1 MANYQKRDMGQ
12 VVDDIQVKALK
23 TLIENADSQDW
34 REMWATRDIM
44 QQNGHSHKPYRGA
57 NQIVLTANAFDRESK
72 DPRWLTFKQAQEEGL
87 SIRKGAKSEIISFY
101 TSLYQVDKKDKNG
114 NLVFDANGKVEK
126 EIVKGKPTL
135 RYFNVFNGEDVVGIK
150 PFQTPNHS
158 PEELTEQRKVAFAR
172 AEALI
177 NDWSKD
183 KNLTIREFPNKDAFF
198 QFDKEFSKGAIL
210 LPVRTQFDNLE
221 AFYTTAFHEL
231 AHSTVLNGI
240 RTKDELSPENT
251 KLTFGSKA
259 YAREELVAE
268 LSALYIAQELGI
280 NTNKSDLNK
289 ASFAYIKDYYEGGQL
304 TDKDL
309 SIALKD
315 AQRAA
320 NTLLQYVPELTLEN
334 VLSAEAEK
342 VKQADL
348 TAKAEEK
355 LSQELVQPEQTAKI
369 SKLAEN
375 YALLEKE
382 LSSNGWSPNA
392 QGEISFVT
400 KENGEDYAYKIEREI
415 NSPNAMSIFVTRNG
429 ERIDTPKD
437 NIHATITAYQDS
449 NLVQLMAENI
459 VNYIGKDLAE
469 LNASNPKYVEE
480 RVETLRDNLE
490 NDRLRVNGLAAMSSN
505 SPLSEEPYKD
515 LSSQELFV
523 KAKAAM
529 QSLQEKPLESY
540 SAEEAKAML
549 SEGNTP
555 NKEIDSVLREIAI
568 RNNEHINFI
577 HKIEDQRNENEVKDR
592 KLLEIA
598 LTRAELELSQ
608 AKTNAQEMKVELQ
621 EPKEPEPTMTINEI
635 VAARINDANS
645 DPNHGPI
652 YSYDVFKDVA
662 TELSEKQDINVFV
675 STAYHT
681 VGYEVTGLTDK
692 TGILYNLENA
702 AIPLDEKQTAAFR
715 QSYEAQMKDHFETN
729 RKFSDIKSLDDFSP
743 HIQKELKA
751 SGAYQ
756 IIDEATKQI
765 PSEWLLLK
773 QQESKNDKVEEAIN
787 NMLKSVAKGTFK
799 LTTEPSSTLEMS
811 NETLLAEAGLAARRL
826 ERELRSEHLQ
836 DYNALRAEESK
847 GVPVMGGE
855 SAVEKAYSLLREVA
869 ERADAKPEIIEG
881 IEKRQK
887 QAFDDFM
894 KRREEVEDIRDT
906 VLHYIE
912 DEDNEFNGKAKTAYY
927 EMIKSDKFVER
938 DVPAIVQA
946 YISDIQDKVMPN
958 IDNEHTKK
966 LFEAEFNYQTKAETK
981 RALDQASQLY
991 YAEHYNDYTFNV
1003 KSPDFQKLASAPYF
1017 ENDKINVEAV
1027 KTLVPD
1033 QLKNA
1038 IYSSELDVETRKQN
1052 AAKSII
1058 VVPSDKDDKVTFAN
1072 IQPEGYNVVSLDYSK
1087 KDKEGNVIETTHRN
1101 VAILSVNLDEETPEK
1116 SKMSVYDIDKGEQRS
1131 FFLSNVSNMTHI
1143 GGEYTTPMKWLENM
1157 SSQPI
1162 IVPQGAAE
1170 HLLRDASLKFKEGAE
1185 LSNKSMAEI
1194 TFDNILK
1201 RGTVNITDKGEQI
1214 VNDSIMN
1221 NTVGQYGVG
1230 PSRLLS
1236 NHINDKLAEMAI
1248 YGAVEKNKY
1257 DRTNYVTEQVYRYQD
1272 DGSTALVHNTDRV
1285 LSYAVD
1291 GKKLFPQADTALV
1304 FADNTALLQKGD
1316 NYTLVNGSDVK
1327 DVEFTFKHSGK
1338 KDVVTEHIVAK
1349 DLFDLAQKS
1358 KQQEWVNMNDRSEVV
1373 PQKESF
1379 AQPYLVSVLN
1389 GPELKRVVEDL
1400 KEMKL
1405 PELEVTRAKLSDFH
1419 SPEAI
1424 EKANSHNI
1432 AQAELVRLGFP
1443 DRHPTEKEAKEY
1455 VKEHEDQL
1463 FARYNNTGVI
1473 AANWVM
1479 RDEANPPLLFQDG
1492 SVLKNGGVVEY
1503 NKTAYAEEM
1512 KAVEEAKVHS
1522 SPSSF
1527 AGLVNLN
1534 AMEVKYA
1541 LMRGEEELAESYKAA
1556 RADAVAAQ
1564 REINPDYDK
1573 YMAREEARL
1582 MENALLKE
1590 HNELRK
1596 EIIKQPESIAEIF
1609 IKETKGLMRNADGDL
1624 QLDPKTLQHV
1634 NELYAE
1640 DEIVKLPLAG
1650 YNHELLERYNAQ
1662 PKREPVYFVNISDD
1676 FGHLDEV
1683 ELDEVKD
1690 ALNGAEYLYLF
1701 RDDSMIATDENHTK
1715 YAIITPD
1722 QVDIST
1728 SEKSYTSQNGEK
1740 QTYSVVNLTNFDAEL
1755 LTNLKFTEVSLDNAK
1770 SLGLEDAEIK
1780 AYVAKHTEPEVAAE
1794 VTAEAKQEQPKE
1806 DVKEDVEEMKLP
1818 TQAYVLMGFDKE
1830 DSTARAFTLSYT
1842 QEQGKDFLKVLQTV
1856 DMDELSK
1863 EVDNLH
1869 FREIAIPVERVLFP
1883 QKMLAPSEDTL
1894 LKLVEQ
1900 DVKYRQEIK
1909 DIISPEAI
1917 SEAEIVAASI
1927 ENGKKPTVEE
1937 ALAMIVGSPDKD
1949 RTHTREPHFNL
1960 DDHGNEKKDIML
1972 FADGSKLDM
1981 RGAGFVPDNNIDG
1994 RVEVTNKLY
2003 VKEFASNVNS
2013 DYSYW
2018 KEFVKNIYEEN
2029 KEMLQKH
2036 EQTQAMKMR

>member
-158 PEELTEQRKVAFAR
+158 PEELTEQRKIAFAR

-320 NTLLQYVPELTLEN
+320 NTLLQYIPELTLEN

-342 VKQADL
+342 VKQGDL

-355 LSQELVQPEQTAKI
+355 LSQELAQPEQTAKI

-459 VNYIGKDLAE
+459 VNHIGKDLAE

-490 NDRLRVNGLAAMSSN
+490 NDRLSVSGLAAMSSN
-505 SPLSEEPYKD
+505 SPLSEESYKD
-515 LSSQELFV
+515 LSSQELLA
-523 KAKAAM
+523 KAKTAM

-540 SAEEAKAML
+540 SAEEAKTML

-568 RNNEHINFI
+568 RNNEHINVV

-621 EPKEPEPTMTINEI
+621 EPKEPEPTMSINEI
-635 VAARINDANS
+635 VAERINDAKR
-645 DPNHGPI
+645 DPNYGPI
-652 YSYDVFKDVA
+652 YPDKVFRDVVA
-662 TELSEKQDINVFV
+662 ELSEKQDINVSL
-675 STAYHT
+675 STSYHA
-681 VGYEVTGLTDK
+681 VGYEVTALSDK

-702 AIPLDEKQTAAFR
+702 AIALDEKQTAAFR
-715 QSYEAQMKDHFETN
+715 MVYEHQLEDHIATH
-729 RKFSDIKSLDDFSP
+729 RAFSDIKSLDDLSP
-743 HIQKELKA
+743 LVKSVLK
-751 SGAYQ
+751 GNGVYQ
-756 IIDEATKQI
+756 IVDEATKQI
-765 PSEWLLLK
+765 PTEWLLLK
-773 QQESKNDKVEEAIN
+773 QEESKNDKVEEAIN

-799 LTTEPSSTLEMS
+799 LTTEPSSTLEMP
-811 NETLLAEAGLAARRL
+811 NQTLLAEAGLAARRL
-826 ERELRSEHLQ
+826 ERELRSDHSQ

-869 ERADAKPEIIEG
+869 ERADVKPEIIEG

-1033 QLKNA
+1033 QLKDA

-1194 TFDNILK
+1194 VFDDILK
-1201 RGTVNITDKGEQI
+1201 RGTVNITEKGEQI

-1272 DGSTALVHNTDRV
+1272 DGSTTLVHNTDRV

-1492 SVLKNGGVVEY
+1492 SILKNGGVVEY

-1512 KAVEEAKVHS
+1512 KAIEEAKVHS

-1650 YNHELLERYNAQ
+1650 YDHELLERYNAQ

-1683 ELDEVKD
+1683 ELEEVKD

-1722 QVDIST
+1722 QVDVST

-1780 AYVAKHTEPEVAAE
+1780 AYVAKHTEPEV
-1794 VTAEAKQEQPKE
+1794 TAEATAEVKQEQPKE

-1830 DSTARAFTLSYT
+1830 DGTARAFTLSYT

-1856 DMDELSK
+1856 DIDELSK

-2029 KEMLQKH
+2029 KEILQKH

>member
-34 REMWATRDIM
+34 REMWATRGIM

-57 NQIVLTANAFDRESK
+57 NQIVLTANAFNRESK

-101 TSLYQVDKKDKNG
+101 TSLYQVDKRDKNG

-240 RTKDELSPENT
+240 RTKDELNPENT
-251 KLTFGSKA
+251 KLVFGSKA

-280 NTNKSDLNK
+280 NTSKSDLNK

-355 LSQELVQPEQTAKI
+355 LAQELAQPEQTAKI

-375 YALLEKE
+375 YTLLEKE
-382 LSSNGWSPNA
+382 LGSNGWSPNA
-392 QGEISFVT
+392 QGEMAFVT
-400 KENGEDYAYKIEREI
+400 KENGEDYTYKIEREI

-437 NIHATITAYQDS
+437 SIHATITAYQDS

-459 VNYIGKDLAE
+459 VNHIGKDLAE

-480 RVETLRDNLE
+480 RVATLRDNLE
-490 NDRLRVNGLAAMSSN
+490 NDRLSVSGLAAMSSN
-505 SPLSEEPYKD
+505 SPLSEESYKD
-515 LSSQELFV
+515 LSSQELFA

-568 RNNEHINFI
+568 RNNEHINFV

-635 VAARINDANS
+635 VAARINDAKS

-652 YSYDVFKDVA
+652 YTDEVFRNVA
-662 TELSEKQDINVFV
+662 AELSEKQDVNVSI
-675 STAYHT
+675 STSYHT
-681 VGYEVTGLTDK
+681 VGYEVTALTDK

-715 QSYEAQMKDHFETN
+715 QSYEAQSKDHFETH
-729 RKFSDIKSLDDFSP
+729 RAFSAIKSLDDFSP
-743 HIQKELKA
+743 HVQNELKA

-855 SAVEKAYSLLREVA
+855 SAVEKVYSLLREVA

-1003 KSPDFQKLASAPYF
+1003 KSPDFQKLSSAPYF

-1038 IYSSELDVETRKQN
+1038 IYSSDLDVETRKQN

-1131 FFLSNVSNMTHI
+1131 FFLNNVSNMTHI

-1194 TFDNILK
+1194 VFDNILK

-1236 NHINDKLAEMAI
+1236 NYINDKLAEMAI

-1272 DGSTALVHNTDRV
+1272 DGSTALVNNTDRV

-1304 FADNTALLQKGD
+1304 FADNTALLQKGH
-1316 NYTLVNGSDVK
+1316 NYTLVDGSDVK
-1327 DVEFTFKHSGK
+1327 NVEFTFKHSGK
-1338 KDVVTEHIVAK
+1338 NDVVTEHIVAK

-1373 PQKESF
+1373 PRKESF

-1400 KEMKL
+1400 KEIKL
-1405 PELEVTRAKLSDFH
+1405 PEMEVTRANLSDYH

-1455 VKEHEDQL
+1455 VKEHEEQL

-1492 SVLKNGGVVEY
+1492 SILKNGGVVEY
-1503 NKTAYAEEM
+1503 NKTSYAEEI
-1512 KAVEEAKVHS
+1512 KAVEEAKIHS

-1582 MENALLKE
+1582 MQNALMNE

-1596 EIIKQPESIAEIF
+1596 EIINQPESIAEIF

-1624 QLDPKTLQHV
+1624 QLDPKTLKHV

-1650 YNHELLERYNAQ
+1650 YDHELLERYNAQ
-1662 PKREPVYFVNISDD
+1662 PKRDPVYFINVSDD

-1683 ELDEVKD
+1683 ELEEVKD
-1690 ALNGAEYLYLF
+1690 GLNGAEYLYLF
-1701 RDDSMIATDENHTK
+1701 RDDSMIVTDENHTK

-1722 QVDIST
+1722 QVDVST
-1728 SEKSYTSQNGEK
+1728 SEKSYTAQNGEK
-1740 QTYSVVNLTNFDAEL
+1740 HTYSDVNLTNFNAEL

-1770 SLGLEDAEIK
+1770 SLGLEDAEIE
-1780 AYVAKHTEPEVAAE
+1780 AYVAKHTDPE
-1794 VTAEAKQEQPKE
+1794 VTAEVKQEQPKE
-1806 DVKEDVEEMKLP
+1806 DVKEEVEEMKLP

-1830 DSTARAFTLSYT
+1830 DGTARAFTLSYT

-1960 DDHGNEKKDIML
+1960 DDHGNEKKDIMI

>member
-355 LSQELVQPEQTAKI
+355 LSQELAQPEQTAKI

-382 LSSNGWSPNA
+382 LSSNGWSPNGK
-392 QGEISFVT
+392 GEISFVT
-400 KENGEDYAYKIEREI
+400 NESGEDYTYKIEREI

-459 VNYIGKDLAE
+459 VNHIGKDLAE

-480 RVETLRDNLE
+480 RVETLRGNLE
-490 NDRLRVNGLAAMSSN
+490 NDRLSVSGLAAMSSN
-505 SPLSEEPYKD
+505 SPLSEEAYKD
-515 LSSQELFV
+515 LSSQELLA
-523 KAKAAM
+523 KAKEAM

-540 SAEEAKAML
+540 SAEEAKTML

-568 RNNEHINFI
+568 RNNEHINVV

-773 QQESKNDKVEEAIN
+773 QQESKNDKVEKAIN
-787 NMLKSVAKGTFK
+787 DMLKSVAKGTFE
-799 LTTEPSSTLEMS
+799 LTTEPSSTLEMP
-811 NETLLAEAGLAARRL
+811 NQTLLAEAGLAARRL
-826 ERELRSEHLQ
+826 ERELRSDHSQ

-1033 QLKNA
+1033 QLKDA

-1087 KDKEGNVIETTHRN
+1087 KDKDGNVIETTHRN

-1194 TFDNILK
+1194 VFDNILK

-1316 NYTLVNGSDVK
+1316 NYTIVNGSDVK

-1405 PELEVTRAKLSDFH
+1405 PEMEVTRANLSDYH

-1424 EKANSHNI
+1424 KKANSHNI

-1455 VKEHEDQL
+1455 VKEHEEQL

-1492 SVLKNGGVVEY
+1492 SILKNGGIVEY
-1503 NKTAYAEEM
+1503 DKTSYAEEM
-1512 KAVEEAKVHS
+1512 KAIEEAKVHS

-1650 YNHELLERYNAQ
+1650 YDHELLERYNAQ

-1683 ELDEVKD
+1683 ELEEVKD

-1722 QVDIST
+1722 QVDVST

-1794 VTAEAKQEQPKE
+1794 VKQEQPKE

-1830 DSTARAFTLSYT
+1830 DGTARAFTLSYT

-1960 DDHGNEKKDIML
+1960 DDHGNEKKDIMI

-2036 EQTQAMKMR
+2036 EQTQTMKMR

>member
-158 PEELTEQRKVAFAR
+158 PEELTEQRKIAFAR

-198 QFDKEFSKGAIL
+198 QFDKQFSKGAIL

-355 LSQELVQPEQTAKI
+355 LSQELAQPEQTAKI

-382 LSSNGWSPNA
+382 LGSNGWSPNA
-392 QGEISFVT
+392 QGEMAFVT
-400 KENGEDYAYKIEREI
+400 KENGEDYTYKIEREI

-459 VNYIGKDLAE
+459 VNHIGKDLAE

-490 NDRLRVNGLAAMSSN
+490 NDRLSVSGLAAMSSN
-505 SPLSEEPYKD
+505 SPLSEEAYKD
-515 LSSQELFV
+515 LSSQELLA
-523 KAKAAM
+523 KAKEAM

-540 SAEEAKAML
+540 SAEEAKTML

-621 EPKEPEPTMTINEI
+621 EPKEPETTMTINEI

-773 QQESKNDKVEEAIN
+773 QQESKNDKVEKAIN
-787 NMLKSVAKGTFK
+787 DMLKSVAKGTFE
-799 LTTEPSSTLEMS
+799 LTTEPSSTLEMP
-811 NETLLAEAGLAARRL
+811 NQTLLAEAGLAARRL
-826 ERELRSEHLQ
+826 ERELRSDHSQ

-1033 QLKNA
+1033 QLKDA

-1194 TFDNILK
+1194 VFDDILK
-1201 RGTVNITDKGEQI
+1201 RGTVNITEKGEQI

-1272 DGSTALVHNTDRV
+1272 DGSTTLVHNTDRV

-1304 FADNTALLQKGD
+1304 FADNTALLQKDD

-1327 DVEFTFKHSGK
+1327 GVEFTFKHSGK

-1492 SVLKNGGVVEY
+1492 SILKNGGVVEY

-1512 KAVEEAKVHS
+1512 KAIEEAKVHS

-1650 YNHELLERYNAQ
+1650 YDHELLERYNAQ

-1676 FGHLDEV
+1676 FGHLDEI

-1806 DVKEDVEEMKLP
+1806 DVKEDVEEMKFP

-1830 DSTARAFTLSYT
+1830 DGTARAFTLSYT

-1883 QKMLAPSEDTL
+1883 QKMLAPSENTL

>member
-355 LSQELVQPEQTAKI
+355 LSQELAQPEQTAKI

-459 VNYIGKDLAE
+459 VNHIGKDLAE

-490 NDRLRVNGLAAMSSN
+490 NDRLSVSGLAAMSSN
-505 SPLSEEPYKD
+505 SPLSEEAYKD
-515 LSSQELFV
+515 LSSQELLA
-523 KAKAAM
+523 KAKTAM

-540 SAEEAKAML
+540 SAEEAKTML
-549 SEGNTP
+549 FEGNTP

-568 RNNEHINFI
+568 RNNEHINVV

-635 VAARINDANS
+635 VAARINDAKS

-652 YSYDVFKDVA
+652 YTDEVFRNVA
-662 TELSEKQDINVFV
+662 AELSEKQDVNVSI
-675 STAYHT
+675 STSYHT
-681 VGYEVTGLTDK
+681 VGYEVTALTDK

-715 QSYEAQMKDHFETN
+715 QSYEAQSKDHFETN

-773 QQESKNDKVEEAIN
+773 QQESKNDKVEKAIN
-787 NMLKSVAKGTFK
+787 DMLKSVAKGTFE

-826 ERELRSEHLQ
+826 ERELRSDHSQ

-869 ERADAKPEIIEG
+869 ERADVKPEIIEG

-966 LFEAEFNYQTKAETK
+966 LFEVEFNYQTKAETK

-1033 QLKNA
+1033 QLKDA

-1194 TFDNILK
+1194 VFDDILK

-1304 FADNTALLQKGD
+1304 FADNTVLLQKGD

-1338 KDVVTEHIVAK
+1338 NDVVTEHIVAK

-1405 PELEVTRAKLSDFH
+1405 PEMEVTRANLSDYH

-1492 SVLKNGGVVEY
+1492 SILKNGGVVEY

-1512 KAVEEAKVHS
+1512 KAIEEAKVHS

-1650 YNHELLERYNAQ
+1650 YDHELLERYNAQ

-1683 ELDEVKD
+1683 ELEEVKD

-1722 QVDIST
+1722 QVDVST

-1780 AYVAKHTEPEVAAE
+1780 AYVAKHTEPEV
-1794 VTAEAKQEQPKE
+1794 TAEATAEVKQEQPKE

-1830 DSTARAFTLSYT
+1830 DGTARAFTLSYT

-1856 DMDELSK
+1856 DIDELSK

-1960 DDHGNEKKDIML
+1960 DDHGNEKKDIMI

-2036 EQTQAMKMR
+2036 EQTQTMKMR

>member
-34 REMWATRDIM
+34 REMWATRGIM

-57 NQIVLTANAFDRESK
+57 NQIVLTANAFNRESK

-101 TSLYQVDKKDKNG
+101 TSLYQVDKRDKNG

-355 LSQELVQPEQTAKI
+355 LAQELAQPEQTAKI

-375 YALLEKE
+375 YTLLEKE
-382 LSSNGWSPNA
+382 LGSNGWSPNA
-392 QGEISFVT
+392 QGEMAFVT
-400 KENGEDYAYKIEREI
+400 KENGEDYTYKIEREI

-437 NIHATITAYQDS
+437 SIHATITAYQDS

-459 VNYIGKDLAE
+459 VNHIGKDLAE

-480 RVETLRDNLE
+480 RVATLRDNLE
-490 NDRLRVNGLAAMSSN
+490 NDRLSVSGLAAMSSN
-505 SPLSEEPYKD
+505 SPLSEESYKD
-515 LSSQELFV
+515 LSSQELFA

-568 RNNEHINFI
+568 RNNEHINFV

-621 EPKEPEPTMTINEI
+621 EPKEPESTMTINEI
-635 VAARINDANS
+635 VAERINDEKR
-645 DPNHGPI
+645 DPNYGPI
-652 YSYDVFKDVA
+652 YPDKVFRDVVA
-662 TELSEKQDINVFV
+662 ELSEKQDINVSL
-675 STAYHT
+675 STSYHA
-681 VGYEVTGLTDK
+681 VGYEVTALTDK

-702 AIPLDEKQTAAFR
+702 AIALDEKQTAAFR
-715 QSYEAQMKDHFETN
+715 MVYEHQLEDHIATH
-729 RKFSDIKSLDDFSP
+729 RAFSDIKSLDDLSP
-743 HIQKELKA
+743 LVKSVLK
-751 SGAYQ
+751 GNGVYQ
-756 IIDEATKQI
+756 IVDEATKQI
-765 PSEWLLLK
+765 PTEWLLLK
-773 QQESKNDKVEEAIN
+773 QEESKNDKVEKAIN
-787 NMLKSVAKGTFK
+787 DMLKSVAKGTFE
-799 LTTEPSSTLEMS
+799 LTIEPSSTLEMS

-887 QAFDDFM
+887 QAFDDFI
-894 KRREEVEDIRDT
+894 KRREEIEDIRDT

-958 IDNEHTKK
+958 INDEHTKK

-1038 IYSSELDVETRKQN
+1038 IYSSDLDVETRKQN

-1194 TFDNILK
+1194 VFDNILK

-1304 FADNTALLQKGD
+1304 FADNTALLQKGN
-1316 NYTLVNGSDVK
+1316 NYTLVDGSDVK
-1327 DVEFTFKHSGK
+1327 NVEFTFKHSGK
-1338 KDVVTEHIVAK
+1338 NDVVTEHIVAK

-1373 PQKESF
+1373 PRKESF

-1400 KEMKL
+1400 KEIKL
-1405 PELEVTRAKLSDFH
+1405 PEMEVTRANLSDYH

-1455 VKEHEDQL
+1455 VKEHEEQL

-1492 SVLKNGGVVEY
+1492 SILKNGGVVEY
-1503 NKTAYAEEM
+1503 NKTSYAEEI
-1512 KAVEEAKVHS
+1512 KAVEEAKIHS

-1582 MENALLKE
+1582 MQNALMNE

-1596 EIIKQPESIAEIF
+1596 EIINQPESIAEIF

-1624 QLDPKTLQHV
+1624 QLDPKTLKHV

-1650 YNHELLERYNAQ
+1650 YDHELLERYNAQ
-1662 PKREPVYFVNISDD
+1662 PKRDPVYFINVSDD

-1683 ELDEVKD
+1683 ELEEVKD
-1690 ALNGAEYLYLF
+1690 GLNGAEYLYLF
-1701 RDDSMIATDENHTK
+1701 RDDSMIVTDENHTK

-1722 QVDIST
+1722 QVDVST
-1728 SEKSYTSQNGEK
+1728 SEKSYTAQNGEK
-1740 QTYSVVNLTNFDAEL
+1740 HTYSDVNLTNFNAEL

-1770 SLGLEDAEIK
+1770 SLGLEDAEIE
-1780 AYVAKHTEPEVAAE
+1780 AYVAKHTEPEVTAE
-1794 VTAEAKQEQPKE
+1794 VKQEQPKE
-1806 DVKEDVEEMKLP
+1806 DVKEEVEEMKLP

-1830 DSTARAFTLSYT
+1830 DGTARAFTLSYT

-1894 LKLVEQ
+1894 LKLIEQ

-1960 DDHGNEKKDIML
+1960 DDHGNEKKDIMI

>member
-34 REMWATRDIM
+34 REMWATRGIM

-101 TSLYQVDKKDKNG
+101 TSLYQVDKRDKNG

-355 LSQELVQPEQTAKI
+355 LSQELAQPEQTAKI

-459 VNYIGKDLAE
+459 VNHIGKDLAE

-490 NDRLRVNGLAAMSSN
+490 NDRLSVSGLAAMSSN
-505 SPLSEEPYKD
+505 SPLSEEAYKD
-515 LSSQELFV
+515 LSSQELFA

-621 EPKEPEPTMTINEI
+621 EPKEPEPTMSINEI
-635 VAARINDANS
+635 VAERINDAKRN
-645 DPNHGPI
+645 PNYGPI
-652 YSYDVFKDVA
+652 YPDQVFRDVVA
-662 TELSEKQDINVFV
+662 ELSEKQDINVSL
-675 STAYHT
+675 STSYHA
-681 VGYEVTGLTDK
+681 VGYEVTALSDK

-702 AIPLDEKQTAAFR
+702 AIALDEKQTAAFR
-715 QSYEAQMKDHFETN
+715 KVYEHQLEDHIATH
-729 RKFSDIKSLDDFSP
+729 RAFSDIKSLDDLSP
-743 HIQKELKA
+743 LVKSVLK
-751 SGAYQ
+751 GNGVYQ
-756 IIDEATKQI
+756 IVDEATKQI
-765 PSEWLLLK
+765 PTEWLLLK
-773 QQESKNDKVEEAIN
+773 QEESKNDKVEKAIN
-787 NMLKSVAKGTFK
+787 DMLKSFAKGTFK

-826 ERELRSEHLQ
+826 ERELRSDHSQ

-869 ERADAKPEIIEG
+869 ERADVKPEIIEG

-1194 TFDNILK
+1194 VFDNILK

-1214 VNDSIMN
+1214 INDSIMN

-1405 PELEVTRAKLSDFH
+1405 PEMEVTRANLSDYH

-1455 VKEHEDQL
+1455 VKEHEEQL

-1582 MENALLKE
+1582 MQNALMNE

-1596 EIIKQPESIAEIF
+1596 EIINQPESIAEIF

-1650 YNHELLERYNAQ
+1650 YDHELLERYNAQ
-1662 PKREPVYFVNISDD
+1662 PKREPVYFINVSDD

-1683 ELDEVKD
+1683 ELEEVKD

-1701 RDDSMIATDENHTK
+1701 RDDSMIVTDENHTK

-1780 AYVAKHTEPEVAAE
+1780 AYVAKHTEPEVTAE
-1794 VTAEAKQEQPKE
+1794 VKQEQPKE

-1830 DSTARAFTLSYT
+1830 DGTARAFTLSYT

-1960 DDHGNEKKDIML
+1960 DDHGNEKKDIMI

>member
-355 LSQELVQPEQTAKI
+355 LSQELAQPEQTAKI

-392 QGEISFVT
+392 QGEMAFVT
-400 KENGEDYAYKIEREI
+400 KENGEDYTYKIEREI

-437 NIHATITAYQDS
+437 SIHATITAYQDN

-459 VNYIGKDLAE
+459 VNHIGKDLAE

-480 RVETLRDNLE
+480 RVATLRDNLE
-490 NDRLRVNGLAAMSSN
+490 NDRLRVNGLAAMSSS
-505 SPLSEEPYKD
+505 SPLSEESYKD
-515 LSSQELFV
+515 LSSQELFA

-568 RNNEHINFI
+568 RNNEHINVV

-621 EPKEPEPTMTINEI
+621 EPKEPEPTMSINEI
-635 VAARINDANS
+635 VAERINDAKR
-645 DPNHGPI
+645 DPNYGPI
-652 YSYDVFKDVA
+652 YPDQVFRDVVA
-662 TELSEKQDINVFV
+662 ELSEKQDVNVSL
-675 STAYHT
+675 STSYHA
-681 VGYEVTGLTDK
+681 VGYEVTALSDK

-702 AIPLDEKQTAAFR
+702 AIALDEKQTAAFR
-715 QSYEAQMKDHFETN
+715 RVYEYQLEDHIATH
-729 RKFSDIKSLDDFSP
+729 RAFSDIKSLDDLSP
-743 HIQKELKA
+743 LVKSVLK
-751 SGAYQ
+751 GNGVYQ
-756 IIDEATKQI
+756 IVDEATKQI
-765 PSEWLLLK
+765 PTEWLLLK
-773 QQESKNDKVEEAIN
+773 QQESKDDKVEKAIN
-787 NMLKSVAKGTFK
+787 NMLKSVAKGTFE
-799 LTTEPSSTLEMS
+799 LTTEPSSALEMP
-811 NETLLAEAGLAARRL
+811 NQTLLAEAGLAARRL
-826 ERELRSEHLQ
+826 ERELRSDHSQ

-869 ERADAKPEIIEG
+869 ERADVKPEIIEG

-966 LFEAEFNYQTKAETK
+966 LFEAEFDYQTKAETK

-1033 QLKNA
+1033 QLKDA

-1419 SPEAI
+1419 SLEAI

-1455 VKEHEDQL
+1455 VKEHEEQL

-1650 YNHELLERYNAQ
+1650 YDHELLERYNAQ

-1683 ELDEVKD
+1683 ELEEVKD

-1780 AYVAKHTEPEVAAE
+1780 AYVAKHTEPEVTAE

-1830 DSTARAFTLSYT
+1830 DGTARAFTLSYT

-2029 KEMLQKH
+2029 KEILQKH

>member
-158 PEELTEQRKVAFAR
+158 PEELTEQRKIAFAR

-320 NTLLQYVPELTLEN
+320 NTLLQYIPELTLEN

-355 LSQELVQPEQTAKI
+355 LSQELAQPEQTAKI

-459 VNYIGKDLAE
+459 VNHIGKDLAE

-490 NDRLRVNGLAAMSSN
+490 NDRLRVSGLAAMSSN
-505 SPLSEEPYKD
+505 SPLSEESYKD
-515 LSSQELFV
+515 LPSQELFA
-523 KAKAAM
+523 KAKTAM

-540 SAEEAKAML
+540 SAEEAKTML

-568 RNNEHINFI
+568 RNNEHINVV

-635 VAARINDANS
+635 VAERINNAKS

-652 YSYDVFKDVA
+652 YTDEVFRNVA
-662 TELSEKQDINVFV
+662 AELSEKQDVNVSI
-675 STAYHT
+675 STSYHT
-681 VGYEVTGLTDK
+681 VGYEVTALTDK

-715 QSYEAQMKDHFETN
+715 QSYEAQLKDHFETH
-729 RKFSDIKSLDDFSP
+729 RAFSAIKSLDDFSP
-743 HIQKELKA
+743 HIQEELKA

-756 IIDEATKQI
+756 LIDEATKQI

-958 IDNEHTKK
+958 INDEHTKK

-981 RALDQASQLY
+981 RALDHASQLY

-1033 QLKNA
+1033 QLKDA

-1316 NYTLVNGSDVK
+1316 KYTLVNGSDVK

-1405 PELEVTRAKLSDFH
+1405 PEMEVTRAKLSDFH

-1443 DRHPTEKEAKEY
+1443 DRHPTEKEAREY
-1455 VKEHEDQL
+1455 VKEHEEQL

-1503 NKTAYAEEM
+1503 NKTAYTEEM

-1556 RADAVAAQ
+1556 RADAVAVQ

-1582 MENALLKE
+1582 AQNALLKE

-1596 EIIKQPESIAEIF
+1596 EIIEQPESIAEIF

-1650 YNHELLERYNAQ
+1650 YDHELLERYNAQ
-1662 PKREPVYFVNISDD
+1662 PKREPVYFINVSDD

-1683 ELDEVKD
+1683 ELEEVKD
-1690 ALNGAEYLYLF
+1690 ALNGAEYIYLF
-1701 RDDSMIATDENHTK
+1701 RDDSMIVTDENHTK
-1715 YAIITPD
+1715 YAVITPD
-1722 QVDIST
+1722 QVDVST

-1740 QTYSVVNLTNFDAEL
+1740 NTYSVVNLTNFDAEL

-1770 SLGLEDAEIK
+1770 SLGLEDAEVK
-1780 AYVAKHTEPEVAAE
+1780 AYVAKHSEPEVAAE
-1794 VTAEAKQEQPKE
+1794 VKQEQPKE
-1806 DVKEDVEEMKLP
+1806 DVKEEVEEMKLP

-1830 DSTARAFTLSYT
+1830 DGTARAFTLSYT

-2036 EQTQAMKMR
+2036 EQTQTMKMR

>member
-1 MANYQKRDMGQ
+1 MANYQKCDMGQ

-355 LSQELVQPEQTAKI
+355 LSQELAQPEQTAKI

-392 QGEISFVT
+392 QGEMAFVT
-400 KENGEDYAYKIEREI
+400 KENGEDYTYKIEREI

-437 NIHATITAYQDS
+437 SIHATITAYQDN

-459 VNYIGKDLAE
+459 VNHIGKDLAE

-480 RVETLRDNLE
+480 RVATLRDNLE
-490 NDRLRVNGLAAMSSN
+490 NDRLRVNGLAAMSSS
-505 SPLSEEPYKD
+505 SPLSEESYKD
-515 LSSQELFV
+515 LSSQELFA

-635 VAARINDANS
+635 VAARINDAKS

-652 YSYDVFKDVA
+652 YTDEVFRNVA
-662 TELSEKQDINVFV
+662 AELSEKQDVNVSI
-675 STAYHT
+675 STSYHT
-681 VGYEVTGLTDK
+681 VGYEVTALTDK

-715 QSYEAQMKDHFETN
+715 QSYEAQSKDHFETH
-729 RKFSDIKSLDDFSP
+729 RAFSAIKSLDDFSP
-743 HIQKELKA
+743 HVQNELKA

-773 QQESKNDKVEEAIN
+773 QQESKNDKVEKAIN
-787 NMLKSVAKGTFK
+787 DMLKSVAKGTFE
-799 LTTEPSSTLEMS
+799 LTTEPSSTLEMP
-811 NETLLAEAGLAARRL
+811 NQTLLAEAGLAARRL
-826 ERELRSEHLQ
+826 ERELRSDHSQ

-869 ERADAKPEIIEG
+869 ERADVKPEIIEG

-1131 FFLSNVSNMTHI
+1131 FFLNNVSNMTHI

-1194 TFDNILK
+1194 VFDNILK

-1304 FADNTALLQKGD
+1304 FADNTALLQKGH
-1316 NYTLVNGSDVK
+1316 NYTLVDGSDVK
-1327 DVEFTFKHSGK
+1327 NVEFTFKHSGK
-1338 KDVVTEHIVAK
+1338 NDVVTEHIVAK

-1373 PQKESF
+1373 PRKESF

-1405 PELEVTRAKLSDFH
+1405 PEMEVTRANLSDYH

-1455 VKEHEDQL
+1455 VKEHEEQL

-1492 SVLKNGGVVEY
+1492 SILKNGGIVEY
-1503 NKTAYAEEM
+1503 NKTSYAEEM
-1512 KAVEEAKVHS
+1512 KAVEEAKIHS

-1573 YMAREEARL
+1573 YIAREEARL
-1582 MENALLKE
+1582 MQNALMNE

-1596 EIIKQPESIAEIF
+1596 EIINQPESIAEIF

-1624 QLDPKTLQHV
+1624 QLDPKTLKHV

-1650 YNHELLERYNAQ
+1650 YDHELLERYNAQ

-1683 ELDEVKD
+1683 ELEEVKD

-1722 QVDIST
+1722 QVDVST

-1830 DSTARAFTLSYT
+1830 DGTARAFTLSYT